1 MGQTRAQLKITVRTN
16 LDDLGVSFYSED
28 DLNDSLQDAY
38 DDIVCMSQCITKTVN
53 LNWLSQL
60 TYINFVSDYGLTD
73 YLATVAIFNYSTNR
87 WLRDDLT
94 LRDLDRLRRDWE
106 LWIGTPQFWCSSDPL
121 HIAIAPKYMNVAAV
135 EGAFNPLAFSNAFF
149 IGATFGTLGSFKLI
163 YWAQAPA
170 LVSDLSTFLTAS
182 DVQNMFEFYCT
193 ADMLEGAEE
202 YSKASEYWEKYYN
215 SLIEYSSR
223 VKRNN
228 KHDLLLR
235 V

>member
-1 MGQTRAQLKITVRTN
+1 MGQTRGQLKTTIRTN
-16 LDDLGVSFYSED
+16 LDDAGVSFYSDD

-38 DDIVCMSQCITKTVN
+38 DDVVCMSQCVTRTVV
-53 LNWLSQL
+53 LDWISQL
-60 TYINFVSDYGLTD
+60 TYINFNSDYGLND
-73 YLATVAIFNYSTNR
+73 YLATVAIFNYATNR

-106 LWIGTPQFWCSSDPL
+106 LWIGTPQFWCSSDPQ
-121 HIAIAPKYMNVAAV
+121 HIAIAPKYLSDGANNTV
-135 EGAFNPLAFSNAFF
+135 AFNPLAFSSAFF
-149 IGATFGTLGSFKLI
+149 VGSVGTLGKFKLV
-163 YWAQAPA
+163 YWSQAPA

-202 YSKASEYWEKYYN
+202 FSKASEYWEKYYN